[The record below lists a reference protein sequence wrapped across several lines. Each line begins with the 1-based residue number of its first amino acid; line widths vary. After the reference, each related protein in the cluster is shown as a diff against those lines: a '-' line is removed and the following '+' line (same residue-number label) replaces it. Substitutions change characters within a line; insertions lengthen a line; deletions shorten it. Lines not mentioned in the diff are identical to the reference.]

1 MEETIYSEETE
12 FTDEEFESNGIKKED
27 LREIVVFASDWTTE
41 TVVSQLKRKSIDI
54 NPVFQRRDAWDIR
67 KKSKYIESLILGLP
81 IPQIVLAEITKGVCS
96 VLDGKQRLLTLLQ
109 FFGLSED
116 NRKKFKLKGCDLR
129 PDLDGKTIDDFEN
142 DSNLSDLY
150 NSLLN
155 QTIRSVIIRNCKN
168 PRILELI
175 FIRLNTGSVQLSPH
189 ELRLA
194 RIPGDFMTYI
204 DSQSYENVP
213 LHFLLG
219 CKGADFRMRDAELLT
234 RFFAFK
240 YRLNKYS
247 GELSNFLDDSSQ
259 YFNDNWE
266 DMKGEIETSITDFT
280 SGCEFLISIFNGN
293 ACRKWNKD
301 HYEKRFNRAIFD
313 AFIYYFSDNK
323 IISLLKG
330 KENEIENAYKEL
342 CSSSDVFLESVGVST
357 KKVISVFNRIYIIG
371 KMLNDK
377 FDLSISLPSLNNN
390 KIIVQ

>member
-1 MEETIYSEETE
+1 MDENNYSEETE
-12 FTDEEFESNGIKKED
+12 FTDEEFESNDIREED

-54 NPVFQRRDAWDIR
+54 NPLFQRRDAWDIK

-116 NRKKFKLKGCDLR
+116 SRKKFKLKGCDLR

-142 DSNLSDLY
+142 DSNLSELY

-168 PRILELI
+168 PRILELV

-204 DSQSYENVP
+204 DSQSYENAP

-266 DMKGEIETSITDFT
+266 KVKEEIKTTMAAFT
-280 SGCEFLISIFNGN
+280 VGCEFLISIFNDH

-342 CSSSDVFLESVGVST
+342 CCSSDDFLESVGVST
-357 KKVISVFNRIYIIG
+357 KKVVSVFNRIYIIG

-390 KIIVQ
+390 KIIV